1 MLAYDAVQNVAK
13 VAVLK
18 KIFHALS
25 YIIWTGFKTTCMYN
39 RDNSLFLF
47 YAL

>member
-25 YIIWTGFKTTCMYN
+25 YNLDWF
-39 RDNSLFLF
+39 
-47 YAL
+47 